1 MSGSGIDERVGC
13 FIKVLQFVA
22 GVLLVVVF
30 LFFLAGICALKKD
43 SERLDRSYVVV
54 EYLDGTINTFP
65 HATIVEIDDA
75 GYKVCASSATVLV
88 PKKDVSRIY
97 DVDMLYT
104 VDGKQN
110 PAAK

>member
-1 MSGSGIDERVGC
+1 MSGSGIGEGVGC
-13 FIKVLQFVA
+13 FVKALQFVLGA
-22 GVLLVVVF
+22 LLAALI
-30 LFFLAGICALKKD
+30 LFCCFGYCALKEC

-110 PAAK
+110 PTAK